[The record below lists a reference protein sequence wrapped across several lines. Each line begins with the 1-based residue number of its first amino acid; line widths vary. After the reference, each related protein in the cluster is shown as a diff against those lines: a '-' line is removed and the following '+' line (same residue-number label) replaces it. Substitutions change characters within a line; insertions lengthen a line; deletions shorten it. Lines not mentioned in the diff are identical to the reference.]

1 MNFRNVY
8 RKIVLTASNLTIFN
22 YKNSLLIVKIS
33 INLTYK
39 NDLMKGV
46 VTSCKF
52 FNDFWTFSTK
62 VKNKREIEQTRM
74 DGSKVARFL
83 VKNVENFLSELFSL
97 KTSLVSLLESLNIIF
112 QFFDITWNFLVLND
126 GSQLRILHLEYN

>member
-8 RKIVLTASNLTIFN
+8 RKIVLTASNLSIFN

-39 NDLMKGV
+39 NDLMKRV

-83 VKNVENFLSELFSL
+83 DNNVQNFLSELNSL
-97 KTSLVSLLESLNIIF
+97 KTSLVSVLESLNIIF